1 MKMKIKN
8 KTSKYNTGNTVRF
21 QILLL
26 TLKLD
31 RSLENREERLLAR
44 RRFLERE
51 GDL

>member
-1 MKMKIKN
+1 MMKIKN
-8 KTSKYNTGNTVRF
+8 KTSKYNIRNTVRF

-31 RSLENREERLLAR
+31 RSLENKEARMLAHR
-44 RRFLERE
+44 MFLERE